1 MSAAPSRFART
12 ARPIA
17 SPYGAPIAIFGCVT
31 VISFH
36 RFSMRRLHVLPLA
49 LLAGCASASAVTS
62 SPMGE
67 LPRLHTP
74 VATVA
79 AITPGDLMTRLYIIA
94 DDSMLGR
101 ESGTIGNVKVTDYV
115 AREMARLGLRPAGDD
130 GTFFQTVPVVI
141 ARIDSSRPLTVDG
154 TVLALG
160 SDVIPFPAGSAGRAL
175 PLGATTRSL
184 DGARAVYGGQLGGTM
199 IDPPDAAGRLVVFT
213 VPVGANG
220 RRDWRFFMLGSLT
233 RYAGA
238 SGIAVVVLDVVPPA
252 TLRRLR
258 APATRPRADNVSASA
273 PIALLVSPTSA
284 ERLLGVR
291 SLDGLAAGAEG
302 RVVTGTIGFIETPA
316 PFPSRNVVGILPG
329 ADAALRGQ
337 YVAIGA
343 HNDHVG
349 IAPRALDHDS
359 VLANN
364 MVVRRQGVQDT
375 VRVPTSLEAAR
386 IAIIRDSL
394 TRAHGGVRRDSI
406 HNGADDDGSGTVAM
420 LEIAQRFAGAPRTR
434 RSLLF
439 VSHTGEE
446 KGLWGSEWFTDHPT
460 VPLDSIVAQLN
471 MDMVGRGKRTDIM
484 GRGPNN
490 VQLIG
495 PRRLSTQLGDLID
508 SVNATRGPRMD
519 IDGSFDT
526 NGHPLNRYC
535 RSDHYMYARYGIPI
549 TYFSLGYHTDYHQVT
564 DEPQYIDYEHLA
576 RIAVFVGDIGEAI
589 ANRPQRLVVD
599 KPRPDPTGG
608 CRQ

>member
-1 MSAAPSRFART
+1 MSLLR
-12 ARPIA
+12 
-17 SPYGAPIAIFGCVT
+17 
-31 VISFH
+31 
-36 RFSMRRLHVLPLA
+36 VLPLA
-49 LLAGCASASAVTS
+49 LLAGCATAGAVASPSV
-62 SPMGE
+62 GE
-67 LPRLHTP
+67 LPRSRAPLPTES
-74 VATVA
+74 
-79 AITPGDLMTRLYIIA
+79 AITPADLMTRLYIIA

-101 ESGTIGNVKVTDYV
+101 ESGTLGNVKVTNYI
-115 AREMARLGLRPAGDD
+115 AREMERMGLRPAGEN
-130 GTFFQTVPVVI
+130 GTYFQTVPVVI
-141 ARIDSSRPLTVDG
+141 ARIDSTRPLTVGG
-154 TVLALG
+154 TALTLGTDVL
-160 SDVIPFPAGSAGRAL
+160 PFPAASAGRAL
-175 PLGATTRSL
+175 PMGASTRSL
-184 DGARAVYGGQLGGTM
+184 DGVGAVYGGQLGGTLV
-199 IDPPDAAGRLVVFT
+199 DPAAAAGKLVVFT
-213 VPVGANG
+213 VPAGANG
-220 RRDWRFFMLGSLT
+220 RRDWRFFTQGSLA
-233 RYAGA
+233 RYGDAA
-238 SGIAVVVLDVVPPA
+238 GIAAAVLDVVPPA

-258 APATRPRADNVSASA
+258 APQTRPRADDVSGVA
-273 PIALLVSPTSA
+273 PVALLVSPSA
-284 ERLLGVR
+284 AARLLGVA
-291 SLDGLAAGAEG
+291 SLDGLPLGAHG
-302 RVVTGTIGFIETPA
+302 RTVSGNLGFIETPA
-316 PFPSRNVVGILPG
+316 PYPSRNVIGVLPG
-329 ADAALRGQ
+329 ADPTLRGQ

-349 IAPRALDHDS
+349 LAARPLDHDS

-375 VRVPTSLEAAR
+375 VRVPTAEEAAR
-386 IAIIRDSL
+386 IAVLRDSL
-394 TRAHGGVRRDSI
+394 VRAHGGARPDSV

-420 LEIAQRFAGAPRTR
+420 LEIAQRFANAPRPR
-434 RSLLF
+434 RSMLF

-460 VPLDSIVAQLN
+460 VPRDSIVAQLN
-471 MDMVGRGKRTDIM
+471 MDMVGRGKATDIM

-508 SVNATRGPRMD
+508 SVNAARTPRMD
-519 IDGSFDT
+519 IDTSFDA

-564 DEPQYIDYEHLA
+564 DEPQYIDYDHMG
-576 RIAVFVGDIGEAI
+576 RIASFVGDVGEAI